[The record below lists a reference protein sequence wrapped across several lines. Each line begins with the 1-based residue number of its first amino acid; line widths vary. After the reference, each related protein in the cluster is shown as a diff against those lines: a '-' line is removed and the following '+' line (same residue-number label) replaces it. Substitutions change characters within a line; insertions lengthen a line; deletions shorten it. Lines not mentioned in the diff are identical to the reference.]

1 MPSDISLDNVGD
13 DFEAVPVL
21 PLTGEA
27 AKIAPL
33 PGVSGDLVADEDSD
47 DAPGPVEDKEQIAP
61 ANLRD
66 AFALLTAADSLPER
80 TKAEKLVRDSRLAF
94 ARKHVAHLQQ
104 GLPTLPMDATMFAH
118 AFQKQVASLNRERV
132 LTLAREHREIA
143 DLLAERDLLDEENKN
158 LKAELEKLR
167 RK

>member
-21 PLTGEA
+21 PLADET

-33 PGVSGDLVADEDSD
+33 PGDVADDDSD
-47 DAPGPVEDKEQIAP
+47 ETAGPVEDKEQIAP

-66 AFALLTAADSLPER
+66 AFALLTAADALPER
-80 TKAEKLVRDSRLAF
+80 TKAEKLVRDSHLAF

-158 LKAELEKLR
+158 LKAELEKFR